1 MNWKRLILFWLVVI
15 LTGIL
20 MLAWFQHRMIY
31 HPRSYGSIYQSYFNG
46 SLQRISYQTPEGSQT
61 AFYQPPSEGNPP
73 QAIWILFG
81 GNAALALD
89 WMWLVEQSAGPD
101 LGFLLIDYP
110 GFGECEGS
118 ASPESILAS
127 SQAAWEH
134 WQELYANQQTP
145 KIGILGHSLGAA
157 AALQLAE
164 TISVERVVLLS
175 PFTSVA
181 DMVKKM
187 FGSWLIPLLQ
197 HRFENRGPLIQLLKR
212 DPAPSITI
220 IHGTRDE
227 VIPVEMGRQLAA
239 LNSEHI
245 HYHELIH
252 SYHNTILQDAL
263 PKILQEIKSIREL
276 SD

>member
-20 MLAWFQHRMIY
+20 MLALLQHRMIY
-31 HPRSYGSIYQSYFNG
+31 HPRSYGSIYQPYFND
-46 SLQRISYQTPEGSQT
+46 SLQRISYQTAEGAQT
-61 AFYQPPSEGNPP
+61 AFFQPPSEGNPP

-89 WMWLVEQSAGPD
+89 WMWLVEQSADSD

-110 GFGECEGS
+110 GFGESEGS

-145 KIGILGHSLGAA
+145 QIGILGHSLGAA

-164 TISVERVVLLS
+164 TISVEQVVLLS
-175 PFTSVA
+175 PFTSLA

-212 DPAPSITI
+212 DSPPSITI
-220 IHGTRDE
+220 IHGTRDV
-227 VIPVEMGRQLAA
+227 VIPVEMGRQLAD
-239 LNSEHI
+239 LNPEQI

-263 PKILQEIKSIREL
+263 PKILHEIQSIREL

>member
-20 MLAWFQHRMIY
+20 MLALLQHRMIY
-31 HPRSYGSIYQSYFNG
+31 HPRSYGLIYQPYLNG

-73 QAIWILFG
+73 KAIWILFG

-89 WMWLVEQSAGPD
+89 WMWLVEQSAGSD

-127 SQAAWEH
+127 SKAAWAH

-145 KIGILGHSLGAA
+145 QIGILGHSLGAA

-197 HRFENRGPLIQLLKR
+197 HRFENRGPLMQLLKR
-212 DPAPSITI
+212 DPPPSITI

-227 VIPVEMGRQLAA
+227 VIPVEMGRELAA
-239 LNSEHI
+239 LNPEQI
-245 HYHELIH
+245 HYHELVLSLIH
-252 SYHNTILQDAL
+252 ISEPTRPY
-263 PKILQEIKSIREL
+263 
-276 SD
+276 

>member
-1 MNWKRLILFWLVVI
+1 
-15 LTGIL
+15 
-20 MLAWFQHRMIY
+20 
-31 HPRSYGSIYQSYFNG
+31 
-46 SLQRISYQTPEGSQT
+46 
-61 AFYQPPSEGNPP
+61 
-73 QAIWILFG
+73 
-81 GNAALALD
+81 
-89 WMWLVEQSAGPD
+89 MWLVEQSAGSD

-197 HRFENRGPLIQLLKR
+197 HRFENRGPLMQLLKR
-212 DPAPSITI
+212 DPPPSITI

-227 VIPVEMGRQLAA
+227 VIPVEMGRELAA
-239 LNSEHI
+239 INSEHI

-263 PKILQEIKSIREL
+263 PIVLQELQSIRKL

>member
-1 MNWKRLILFWLVVI
+1 
-15 LTGIL
+15 
-20 MLAWFQHRMIY
+20 MLALLQHRMIY
-31 HPRSYGSIYQSYFNG
+31 HPRSYGSIYQPYFND
-46 SLQRISYQTPEGSQT
+46 SLQRISYQTSEGTQT
-61 AFYQPPSEGNPP
+61 VFYQPPSEGNPP

-134 WQELYANQQTP
+134 WQELYANQRTP
-145 KIGILGHSLGAA
+145 QIGILGHSLGAA

-175 PFTSVA
+175 PFTSLA

-197 HRFENRGPLIQLLKR
+197 HRFENRGPLMQLLKR
-212 DPAPSITI
+212 DSPPSITI

-227 VIPVEMGRQLAA
+227 VIPVEMGRELAA
-239 LNSEHI
+239 LDSEHI

-263 PKILQEIKSIREL
+263 PMVLQELQTIREL